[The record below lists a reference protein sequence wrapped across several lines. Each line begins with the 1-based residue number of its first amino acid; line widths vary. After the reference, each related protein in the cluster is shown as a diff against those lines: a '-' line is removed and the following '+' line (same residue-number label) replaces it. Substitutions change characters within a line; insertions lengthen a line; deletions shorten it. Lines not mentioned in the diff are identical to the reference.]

1 MIQGANSETS
11 TKLNP
16 MKDTVNKSPSNTE
29 FSFKYTESG
38 GLANR
43 YLFIS
48 YDSKTNLIKSSTD
61 VSGATI
67 NQKQLSE
74 SHRQKLIEM
83 ITASGF
89 FETKTDYPPQKEDE
103 NLVTCTLTITVDNS
117 VHTTGWTDTSVDT
130 PDNLSKIVHEIKIIA
145 SKEKI
150 L

>member
-1 MIQGANSETS
+1 
-11 TKLNP
+11 
-16 MKDTVNKSPSNTE
+16 MKDTINKNLSNTE

-43 YLFIS
+43 YLLIS

-61 VSGATI
+61 VGGATI
-67 NQKQLSE
+67 NQKPLPE
-74 SHRQKLIEM
+74 SYRQKLIEM
-83 ITASGF
+83 VKASGF

-103 NLVTCTLTITVDNS
+103 NLVTYTMTITIDNN
-117 VHTTGWTDTSVDT
+117 VHTTGWTDASVDI
-130 PDNLSKIVHEIKIIA
+130 PDTLNKIVHEIKLIA

>member
-1 MIQGANSETS
+1 
-11 TKLNP
+11 
-16 MKDTVNKSPSNTE
+16 MKDTINKNLSNTE

-43 YLFIS
+43 YLLIS

-61 VSGATI
+61 VGGATI
-67 NQKQLSE
+67 NQKPLPE
-74 SHRQKLIEM
+74 SYRQKLIEM
-83 ITASGF
+83 VKASGF

-103 NLVTCTLTITVDNS
+103 NLVTYTMTITIDNN
-117 VHTTGWTDTSVDT
+117 VHTTGWTDVSIDIPDT
-130 PDNLSKIVHEIKIIA
+130 LNKIVHEIKLIA

>member
-1 MIQGANSETS
+1 
-11 TKLNP
+11 
-16 MKDTVNKSPSNTE
+16 MKDTISKSMSNTE

-43 YLFIS
+43 YLLIS
-48 YDSKTNLIKSSTD
+48 YDSKTDLIKSSTD

-67 NQKQLSE
+67 NQKALSG
-74 SHRQKLIEM
+74 SYRQKLIE
-83 ITASGF
+83 IIKASGF

-103 NLVTCTLTITVDNS
+103 NLVTYTMTITVDNN
-117 VHTTGWTDTSVDT
+117 VHTTRWTDTSLDIPDT
-130 PDNLSKIVHEIKIIA
+130 LSKIAHEIKIIA